1 VSGGPPV
8 PRIER
13 ERERERKRLLLSF
26 ACVRGQLRESNGA
39 QPAIMSAQQGILVEQ
54 QCCGDRREKH
64 VRGRRCAIMLL
75 CFAVSGSDVR
85 GRQEASWQ
93 LPGWREK
100 AGADASA
107 YSYAR
112 MERRL
117 GSIARFPAAVSFS
130 P

>member
-54 QCCGDRREKH
+54 QCCGDRREKAREREAMRYH
-64 VRGRRCAIMLL
+64 ATLFRCEWERCSWEARSFLATSRVERKGRG
-75 CFAVSGSDVR
+75 
-85 GRQEASWQ
+85 
-93 LPGWREK
+93 
-100 AGADASA
+100 
-107 YSYAR
+107 
-112 MERRL
+112 
-117 GSIARFPAAVSFS
+117 
-130 P
+130 